1 MSLCARC
8 KRASPAHADTW
19 CLACSAWEALGTEL
33 GFAWHHPGLRVV
45 ASDVLVSAARTVRAL
60 RVTRGAAPSAG
71 HARALPSEASAPAA
85 ERPPLARQLKKE
97 ELESE
102 TGARGS
108 GVQGPVEEESGEVES
123 EEEESEASEA
133 TIVPPGT
140 PEQGLASKAS
150 APRPAEK
157 KDRSPEAGASTVPVD
172 RRSEVRDPRERPAG
186 SKRPRQEHHRRRH
199 HRGEEKGEKKR
210 SRKRRPKHRAGRK
223 HKRLRR
229 AEANPFVPLHRSL
242 DRSHF
247 EFDPNQ
253 SKHEAIPGL
262 PPTPK
267 KR

>member
-1 MSLCARC
+1 MSVCARC
-8 KRASPAHADTW
+8 KRAPPAHADTW
-19 CLACSAWEALGTEL
+19 CLACSAWEALGNGL

-60 RVTRGAAPSAG
+60 RVTRGATRLGRPV
-71 HARALPSEASAPAA
+71 EASAPAVD
-85 ERPPLARQLKKE
+85 RPPLARQLKKE

-108 GVQGPVEEESGEVES
+108 GVQGPLEEESGEVES

-133 TIVPPGT
+133 TIVPVGT
-140 PEQGLASKAS
+140 DEKGLASKAS
-150 APRPAEK
+150 TPRPVER
-157 KDRSPEAGASTVPVD
+157 KDRSPEAGGSAVPED
-172 RRSEVRDPRERPAG
+172 RRSEVRDPRERAEG
-186 SKRPRQEHHRRRH
+186 SKRPRQEHHRRLH
-199 HRGEEKGEKKR
+199 HRGDEGGEKKR
-210 SRKRRPKHRAGRK
+210 FWKRRPKHRAGRK
-223 HKRLRR
+223 HKRLHR
-229 AEANPFVPLHRSL
+229 AEANPFAPLHRSL
-242 DRSHF
+242 ERSHF